1 MTLLEL
7 APAQHPHAH
16 RMKMKHLDVQLQ
28 ANSKVAIWSLLCFSP
43 FGIIRD
49 IGKPTHVYIGVVP
62 ILPLNKMKLK
72 ENFIRFLA

>member
-1 MTLLEL
+1 
-7 APAQHPHAH
+7 
-16 RMKMKHLDVQLQ
+16 MKHLDVQLQ